1 RTDTMA
7 GKGGGAWKVAYADFV
22 TAMMAFFMVMWLTN
36 QKPATKEALGSYFRD
51 PWAKT
56 RLNSNET
63 RTPTI
68 RETKA
73 GETDPG
79 KKYMGSNPKLEP
91 HDQPESP
98 ESKQTRITTV
108 HASERTANGTIV
120 DFAEASYELNE
131 AGKKK
136 LRELLPNIVGLS
148 YKLEIRGHASQ
159 RELHLAGNSS
169 AGWDGCYKRSMA
181 VLRYL
186 RELGIDE
193 ARIRLCQASGYEP
206 LSIESEAAGRSK
218 NVRVEVFMLNE
229 TVESLQGTPDERSS
243 RRVENVKNQAPVD
256 EAHRNQSSL

>member
-1 RTDTMA
+1 MA

-56 RLNSNET
+56 RLNSNDN
-63 RTPTI
+63 RSPTI
-68 RETKA
+68 METKA

-79 KKYMGSNPKLEP
+79 KRFLGSNPRLEP

-108 HASERTANGTIV
+108 HASERTAIGTII
-120 DFAEASYELNE
+120 DFAEASYELDE

-136 LRELLPNIVGLS
+136 LRDLLPNISGLA
-148 YKLEIRGHASQ
+148 YKLEIRGHTSL
-159 RELHLAGNSS
+159 RELHLAGASS
-169 AGWDGCYKRSMA
+169 AGWNGCYKRSLA
-181 VLRYL
+181 VLQYL

-193 ARIRLCQASGYEP
+193 ARIRLCQANGYEP
-206 LSIESEAAGRSK
+206 LSIESEAIGQSR
-218 NVRVEVFMLNE
+218 NMRVEVFMLKE
-229 TVESLQGTPDERSS
+229 TVESLQGTPSERSN
-243 RRVENVKNQAPVD
+243 RTVEDNKP
-256 EAHRNQSSL
+256 EAMSH